1 MSRDFNKWCC
11 VARNVLSEMWNTAG
25 PSIATTMGC
34 STKATSAS
42 SPGRGAFCSLRR
54 AWGWR
59 PSTPPMRTAQC
70 RAPHFTRCCYCVQSS
85 LHPSRQE
92 LPWGAKKLG
101 YLPRSSGQQEAS
113 QDSNPCLVQPR
124 PTSTVSEHIACG
136 VSEFIGQGLYKVC
149 EEISYLTESRK
160 SKLTEQVKPSAMSM
174 CFSCVGYEAGQLSNL
189 FLLS

>member
-1 MSRDFNKWCC
+1 MKHSGPFHSDDDGMQHEGHLCQLTRERSFLQPE
-11 VARNVLSEMWNTAG
+11 VGMRMTAVH
-25 PSIATTMGC
+25 PAHEDCPMPC
-34 STKATSAS
+34 SA
-42 SPGRGAFCSLRR
+42 L
-54 AWGWR
+54 
-59 PSTPPMRTAQC
+59 
-70 RAPHFTRCCYCVQSS
+70 HTRYCYCVQSS

-136 VSEFIGQGLYKVC
+136 VSEFIGQGLYRVC